1 MSIQNHLS
9 IFICIQCF
17 FIMCWC
23 SFNGLLTAAVVDN
36 LLKAG
41 STIKQSSLNFMSRRP
56 ASSFQSFLGPK
67 LMGEFSDF
75 SSDIRTMKAKRSEPE
90 IKNESK
96 FVGIRTILRFV
107 LNLRVLP
114 LRQQGTSV
122 QVASVAR

>member
-1 MSIQNHLS
+1 
-9 IFICIQCF
+9 
-17 FIMCWC
+17 
-23 SFNGLLTAAVVDN
+23 
-36 LLKAG
+36 
-41 STIKQSSLNFMSRRP
+41 
-56 ASSFQSFLGPK
+56 
-67 LMGEFSDF
+67 
-75 SSDIRTMKAKRSEPE
+75 MKAKRSEPE